1 MLKIVSPNDQHVW
14 FDSLSTNSSWKTI
27 IQRESII
34 NYENF
39 CTHINQITPWFKDL
53 DYNESKK
60 KVTNYLIKSISSVV
74 GKDEIINLNFS
85 STESIGEYLHNN
97 IQVFNDIN
105 LPTDIPS
112 TDIHRMQKS
121 QFWIGDFYSANLVS
135 NTLSDLD
142 IEFKESE
149 KYLDLGCSSGS
160 LLRVLNW
167 FYPKAFWFGCD
178 PVGTSIDWAT
188 ERLSGIDFSLSNQ
201 SPPLPHESNK
211 FDGVISISVWSHHGS
226 TACRNWFEEVHRV
239 LKPGGWFLFTAHG
252 PRSIYYYANSE
263 RYRSKGLERWISI
276 YEGLLQNYHVF
287 EQVWMIDDDAGN
299 NANDWGNF
307 YVKPEWIITNL
318 AENFFPKLYYRGANQ
333 SNQDLYIFQ
342 KKF

>member
-1 MLKIVSPNDQHVW
+1 MKIFITGASGFIGYHLVQFFLERGVDITINIRGNLKDT
-14 FDSLSTNSSWKTI
+14 F
-27 IQRESII
+27 
-34 NYENF
+34 
-39 CTHINQITPWFKDL
+39 NQSVNTYTL
-53 DYNESKK
+53 EE
-60 KVTNYLIKSISSVV
+60 KSIE
-74 GKDEIINLNFS
+74 DDIIF
-85 STESIGEYLHNN
+85 
-97 IQVFNDIN
+97 
-105 LPTDIPS
+105 
-112 TDIHRMQKS
+112 
-121 QFWIGDFYSANLVS
+121 
-135 NTLSDLD
+135 
-142 IEFKESE
+142 FK
-149 KYLDLGCSSGS
+149 K
-160 LLRVLNW
+160 
-167 FYPKAFWFGCD
+167 
-178 PVGTSIDWAT
+178 
-188 ERLSGIDFSLSNQ
+188 
-201 SPPLPHESNK
+201 NK

-226 TACRNWFEEVHRV
+226 TACRNLFEEVHRI

-333 SNQDLYIFQ
+333 RNQDLYIFQ